1 MNLVDNIST
10 YLKAQSNTHHV
21 SELMLVKMLRENAS
35 SVSSSCK
42 LLNNTRALSGAILN
56 YCPFRAHVTLS
67 NTHMTITPASV
78 SAIAEMIGDTP
89 EVTMMI
95 GIGLQKESDAVYFQY
110 MGDDQTQALMLPS
123 GNPVTRLQN
132 IRVVGLSVAEEV
144 GTFKSTK
151 LNVIIESTN
160 GTQVMLTSGLTTL
173 WSQFLICGLSALYNE
188 YGLDQAITLNTW
200 KGTSSMR
207 PCFACYLSRQR
218 TSG

>member
-1 MNLVDNIST
+1 
-10 YLKAQSNTHHV
+10 
-21 SELMLVKMLRENAS
+21 
-35 SVSSSCK
+35 
-42 LLNNTRALSGAILN
+42 
-56 YCPFRAHVTLS
+56 
-67 NTHMTITPASV
+67 MTITPASV

-123 GNPVTRLQN
+123 GNTVTRLQN

-188 YGLDQAITLNTW
+188 YGLDQAVTLNTW

-207 PCFACYLSRQR
+207 PCFAAIYQGKERLVDDQLKTQLQDARSDRDQVKVLAIMRDTVGLLSQSLGGADVIQADVSVDEPV
-218 TSG
+218 TDLF

>member
-1 MNLVDNIST
+1 
-10 YLKAQSNTHHV
+10 
-21 SELMLVKMLRENAS
+21 
-35 SVSSSCK
+35 
-42 LLNNTRALSGAILN
+42 
-56 YCPFRAHVTLS
+56 
-67 NTHMTITPASV
+67 MTITPASV

-110 MGDDQTQALMLPS
+110 MGDEQTQALMLPS

-132 IRVVGLSVAEEV
+132 IRVVDLSVAEEV

-188 YGLDQAITLNTW
+188 YGLDQAVTLNTW

-207 PCFACYLSRQR
+207 PCFAAIYQGKERLVDDQLKTQLQDARSDRDQVKVLAIMRDTVGLLSQALGGSDVIQADVSVDEPV
-218 TSG
+218 TDLF

>member
-1 MNLVDNIST
+1 
-10 YLKAQSNTHHV
+10 
-21 SELMLVKMLRENAS
+21 
-35 SVSSSCK
+35 
-42 LLNNTRALSGAILN
+42 
-56 YCPFRAHVTLS
+56 
-67 NTHMTITPASV
+67 MTITPASV

-173 WSQFLICGLSALYNE
+173 WSQFLICGLSALYNDCLL
-188 YGLDQAITLNTW
+188 Y
-200 KGTSSMR
+200 TSPSPR
-207 PCFACYLSRQR
+207 DRTRSRMP
-218 TSG
+218 SSA

>member
-1 MNLVDNIST
+1 
-10 YLKAQSNTHHV
+10 
-21 SELMLVKMLRENAS
+21 
-35 SVSSSCK
+35 
-42 LLNNTRALSGAILN
+42 
-56 YCPFRAHVTLS
+56 
-67 NTHMTITPASV
+67 MTITPASV

-207 PCFACYLSRQR
+207 PCFAAIYQGKERLVDDQLKAQLQDARSDRDQVKVLAIMRDTVGLLSQALGGADVIQADVSVDEPV
-218 TSG
+218 TDLF